1 MTRILVVGEDGL
13 CCALG
18 ERLVREAL
26 PNWALSKESID
37 AGGITKLI
45 PSLGRY
51 AQQAQYVQPVL
62 CVADTDGKCAVTL
75 RTNWLPVGAPAAF
88 ILRLAVSEAES
99 WLLADR
105 LAIAQFFGIAPS
117 NVSNDPDLLQDAKLE
132 MLRLARRSSGTLR
145 REMVSDVN
153 LQRPGTGYNM
163 HLRRF
168 TLNYWRP
175 SEAQT
180 RSESLAR
187 ALASVARLGVVPQ

>member
-18 ERLVREAL
+18 ERLVGEAL
-26 PNWALSKESID
+26 PNWSLSKEPINT
-37 AGGITKLI
+37 GGITKLI

-62 CVADTDGKCAVTL
+62 CVADTDGECAVKL
-75 RTNWLPVGAPAAF
+75 RKNWLPVGAPAEF
-88 ILRLAVSEAES
+88 VLRLAVSEAES

-105 LAIAQFFGIAPS
+105 LAIAQFFGIDPS
-117 NVSNDPDLLQDAKLE
+117 NVRDDPDSLQDAKLE
-132 MLRLARRSSGTLR
+132 MLRLARRASGSLR
-145 REMVSDVN
+145 REMVSDIDP
-153 LQRPGTGYNM
+153 QRPGTGYNT

-168 TLNYWRP
+168 VLNHWRP
-175 SEAQT
+175 SEAKT

-187 ALASVARLGVVPQ
+187 ALVSVAQLGVVPK